1 MFLPV
6 KSHFLT
12 TYHDSLLALLFSFFT
27 LAHLSCFLYFSPS
40 HIWST
45 NYSVLDSLNF
55 ANVIL
60 YISKRRLC
68 MGFAFNFTIQNQ
80 SNGCRSIENRDS
92 FWEFVIILT
101 TFVINAD
108 VKIVDIDCVK
118 QRS

>member
-45 NYSVLDSLNF
+45 NYSVLVLLLS
-55 ANVIL
+55 AGQT
-60 YISKRRLC
+60 R
-68 MGFAFNFTIQNQ
+68 A
-80 SNGCRSIENRDS
+80 
-92 FWEFVIILT
+92 
-101 TFVINAD
+101 
-108 VKIVDIDCVK
+108 K
-118 QRS
+118 QDG